1 MRSFT
6 EVFGVKRIPD
16 SQRATDGDGHR
27 MEGSEGCPAIPTTSK
42 ATKRRDR
49 RYYAGVPETGPRR
62 QSAPVL
68 SDRNLPQY
76 S

>member
-1 MRSFT
+1 MEGKMRSFT

-49 RYYAGVPETGPRR
+49 RY
-62 QSAPVL
+62 
-68 SDRNLPQY
+68 
-76 S
+76 